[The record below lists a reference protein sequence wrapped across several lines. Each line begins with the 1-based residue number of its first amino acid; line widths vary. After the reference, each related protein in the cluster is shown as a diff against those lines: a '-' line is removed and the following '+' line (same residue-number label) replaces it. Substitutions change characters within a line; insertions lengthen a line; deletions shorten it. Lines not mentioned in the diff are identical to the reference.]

1 MTRVIVDTS
10 AWIESF
16 HPTGDIKLKESV
28 KQLITEGKIL
38 LPGIIKVEILRGTK
52 SKEEYERLDEL
63 FSSLTYLPVEENF
76 WGRLAQFSF
85 DLFRRGIVVPLVD
98 TYIALLAI
106 ENNASLLHRDQH
118 FDLIAQKTDLEIL
131 KFEPVRR
138 QKQKNWSEPLKL
150 DSLG

>member
-1 MTRVIVDTS
+1 MTKVIVDTS
-10 AWIESF
+10 AWIKSF
-16 HPTGDIKLKESV
+16 HPKGDIKLKGEV

-63 FSSLTYLPVEENF
+63 FDGLIYLPVEENF
-76 WGRLAQFSF
+76 WSRLARFSF
-85 DLFRRGIVVPLVD
+85 DLFRKGIVVPLVD

-106 ENNASLLHRDQH
+106 ENNASLLHYDQH

-131 KFEPVRR
+131 KV
-138 QKQKNWSEPLKL
+138 
-150 DSLG
+150 

>member
-10 AWIESF
+10 AWVKSF
-16 HPTGDIKLKESV
+16 HPKGDIKLKETV
-28 KQLITEGKIL
+28 KRLITEGKIL

-52 SKEEYERLDEL
+52 SQKEYERLDEL
-63 FSSLTYLPVEENF
+63 LNGLTYLPVEENF
-76 WGRLAQFSF
+76 WGRLARFSF
-85 DLFRRGIVVPLVD
+85 DLFRKGIAVPLVD

-131 KFEPVRR
+131 KY
-138 QKQKNWSEPLKL
+138 
-150 DSLG
+150 

>member
-10 AWIESF
+10 AWVESF
-16 HPTGDIKLKESV
+16 QPKGDIKLKEAV
-28 KQLITEGKIL
+28 KRLITEGKIL

-52 SKEEYERLDEL
+52 SQKEYEKLDEL
-63 FSSLTYLPVEENF
+63 LNSLTYLPVGENF
-76 WGRLAQFSF
+76 WGQLARFSF
-85 DLFRRGIVVPLVD
+85 DLFRKGIVVPLVD

-131 KFEPVRR
+131 KVV
-138 QKQKNWSEPLKL
+138 
-150 DSLG
+150 